1 MKKIKKV
8 LDILFAVC
16 FVAVIFIPFLML
28 DTETEDSEL
37 ENRAL
42 TKWPGLHFDK
52 LHTEWYGHYV
62 EDRVGFRNEA
72 IVLNADITYEV
83 FGQFSEDLHM
93 FGKKEYI
100 FPADEGYVQ
109 NYQRLN
115 IDEDLMDDLMTYL
128 SRTNAYVRENDGL
141 FVFMIC
147 PDKASV
153 YGEYMPDTIYVDE
166 SRESTL
172 DMAERKL
179 DRLQIPHVVPHEEFR
194 QIKEDVQIYNQ
205 KYDCAH
211 WNALGAFYGLSMV
224 DEIIYE
230 TYPDIPVM
238 KEEDFGGGAYGGEE
252 FGKSWGITWGLEF
265 FATSEPILDC
275 IPNLECREI
284 SAYTAA
290 ADSPYRVDVPVEPG
304 NNMAYF
310 YNEEA
315 PNDKT
320 VLILHDSFMD
330 NRETW
335 YTYRYRE
342 VYFTSR
348 VNYTHMKDYIDLI
361 RPDVVIFELAERSFA
376 DDLAAYT
383 QLGEISYH

>member
-1 MKKIKKV
+1 MKKKKKAAD
-8 LDILFAVC
+8 LLFAVC
-16 FVAVIFIPFLML
+16 FTAVIFIPFLFL
-28 DTETEDSEL
+28 DTTESIDSEL

-42 TKWPGLHFDK
+42 TQWPGLHFDK

-62 EDRVGFRNEA
+62 EDRVAFRDEA
-72 IVLNADITYEV
+72 IMLNADLNYHL
-83 FGQFSEDLHM
+83 FGEFSEELHM
-93 FGKKEYI
+93 PGKDGYI

-128 SRTNAYVRENDGL
+128 TRTDAYVREQGGQ

-147 PDKASV
+147 PNKSSV
-153 YGEYMPDTIYVDE
+153 YGEYMPDSIHVDE

-172 DMAERKL
+172 DMARRKL
-179 DRLQIPHVVPHEEFR
+179 KERGLSYVIPDTEFGK
-194 QIKEDVQIYNQ
+194 IKEQEQIYNR

-211 WNALGAFYGLSMV
+211 WNDLGAFYGLNMA
-224 DEIIYE
+224 ETLIHGIYE
-230 TYPDIPVM
+230 DVPVM
-238 KEEDFGGGAYGGEE
+238 EEVDFTRSTE
-252 FGKSWGITWGLEF
+252 TVTGLEF
-265 FATSEPILDC
+265 FATTS
-275 IPNLECREI
+275 EI
-284 SAYTAA
+284 SDEIPRLVCSAPSGANVEV
-290 ADSPYRVDVPVEPG
+290 DSPYRADVTVEAG

-310 YNEEA
+310 YNPDA
-315 PNDKT
+315 PNDRT
-320 VLILHDSFMD
+320 ILILHDSFLD

-348 VNYTHMKDYIDLI
+348 VNYTHIKEYIDLI
-361 RPDVVIFELAERSFA
+361 QPDVVLFELAERSFA

-383 QLGEISYH
+383 QLGELVFE